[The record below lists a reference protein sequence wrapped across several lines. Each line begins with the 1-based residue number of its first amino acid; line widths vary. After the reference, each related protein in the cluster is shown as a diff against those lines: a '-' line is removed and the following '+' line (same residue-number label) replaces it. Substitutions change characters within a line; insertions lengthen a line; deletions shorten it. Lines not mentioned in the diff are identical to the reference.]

1 MVWRTYLLSGD
12 RTLLADAYP
21 VLRRHLEWV
30 ARERD
35 GNGNGLYEYG
45 SSPTGGAQGT
55 FTKQG
60 ALNESGMD
68 NLAVFDEAVFRSD
81 THTIDLEEPGH
92 NSLLALEWEML
103 GLIAREIG
111 RPAPEAESHLATAQT
126 IAQRISR
133 ELWDPEREIFAA
145 RRWDGTFAAHVSP
158 TSFFPLVARAATGE
172 QIDAMLRRHLLSES
186 EFWGP
191 LPLPTAPFSDQ
202 VNTEDSYWRGRI
214 WPPMNFWVWE
224 GLRRAG
230 RHEAAAEL
238 ARRSWEMYDA
248 EWSAKRHSHENFN
261 SLDPTAHE
269 AHDSDPFYSWGA
281 LIPFIWEAERA
292 DVSPWDGLCL
302 GDPSGA
308 EAALGLGGRSY
319 RVLTE
324 SERMSVLVDGREEL
338 AVSPPARLSRL
349 LLTSETTEFHVDG
362 EPVAV
367 ELPRR
372 PNRVTVDGEPRI
384 VKTAGE
390 GSVHIPAV
398 RGQVRVHYERG
409 DSREV
414 N

>member
-1 MVWRTYLLSGD
+1 
-12 RTLLADAYP
+12 
-21 VLRRHLEWV
+21 
-30 ARERD
+30 
-35 GNGNGLYEYG
+35 
-45 SSPTGGAQGT
+45 
-55 FTKQG
+55 
-60 ALNESGMD
+60 
-68 NLAVFDEAVFRSD
+68 
-81 THTIDLEEPGH
+81 
-92 NSLLALEWEML
+92 
-103 GLIAREIG
+103 
-111 RPAPEAESHLATAQT
+111 
-126 IAQRISR
+126 
-133 ELWDPEREIFAA
+133 
-145 RRWDGTFAAHVSP
+145 
-158 TSFFPLVARAATGE
+158 
-172 QIDAMLRRHLLSES
+172 
-186 EFWGP
+186 
-191 LPLPTAPFSDQ
+191 
-202 VNTEDSYWRGRI
+202 
-214 WPPMNFWVWE
+214 MNFWVWE

-384 VKTAGE
+384 VETAGE